1 MIQVLAAGNKVW
13 LRGPSKEVRDA
24 ETLIE
29 PAMSFQPQGYEY
41 SEKYKSGDWDGWVR
55 LYRRYDHAFPRGF
68 LSDVLELLELNGTDY
83 KYTDETEPMVF
94 PMPALPGAL
103 QGITLR
109 PYQDEAVAKTLAVRQ
124 GMVALPTGTG
134 KTTIAAEIIRRLHT
148 TTVIFV
154 HKQELATQWIEALSI
169 MFNAHPKSFGLV
181 GWGILDMK
189 PITIAMVQSS
199 SKLPPEMFK
208 NFGVTIFDEC
218 HHVSADTVY
227 DLAEHS
233 KSARLYG
240 LSATPYRA
248 DGKDLMLKGAL
259 GGFTIKLDVSDM
271 VAAGYLAHPT
281 IYIAGVPPMTFPR
294 RAKFADVYR
303 QYIVDNGVRN
313 KLITDIVKHWSSK
326 GKSVYVHVKQ
336 IRHGEL
342 LHQAL
347 PDSFWIH
354 GKHKLG
360 VRRAAIDNYAK
371 NGGVMISTLLGEGV
385 DIPSMDVLVLA
396 CGGVSE
402 VFVRQLIGRV
412 LRITAEKKEVAII
425 DFNDL
430 ARHLAEHSETR
441 QRIYNSERAFK
452 VVRQNSV

>member
-1 MIQVLAAGNKVW
+1 MIQILAAGNKCW
-13 LRGPSKEVRDA
+13 LRGPPREVHDA
-24 ETLIE
+24 EMLIE
-29 PAMSFQPQGYEY
+29 PAMSFMPKGYEFAP
-41 SEKYKSGDWDGWVR
+41 SYKDGTWDGWCK

-83 KYTDETEPMVF
+83 KYNDETEPMVF
-94 PMPALPGAL
+94 PMPPLPYAL
-103 QGITLR
+103 QGIKLR
-109 PYQDEAVAKTLAVRQ
+109 TYQEEAIQKTLAVRQ

-134 KTTIAAEIIRRLHT
+134 KTTIAAEIIRRLDT

-154 HKQELATQWIEALSI
+154 HKQELATQWIEALSL
-169 MFNAHPKSFGLV
+169 MFNMSPKAFGLV

-199 SKLPPEMFK
+199 SRLPPEMFK

-218 HHVSADTVY
+218 HHVSADTIY

-233 KSARLYG
+233 RSARLYG

-259 GGFTIKLDVSDM
+259 GAFTIKLDVSDM
-271 VAAGYLAHPT
+271 VEAGYLAHPT
-281 IYIAGVPPMTFPR
+281 IYILNVPPMTFPR

-303 QYIVDNGVRN
+303 TYVVDNGVRN
-313 KLITDIVKHWSSK
+313 KLIVDTVRHWSSK

-347 PDSFWIH
+347 PGSFWIH
-354 GKHKLG
+354 GKHKLA
-360 VRRAAIDNYAK
+360 VRRAAIDNYSK

-412 LRITAEKKEVAII
+412 LRITADKKTVAIV

-441 QRIYNSERAFK
+441 QRIYGSESAFR
-452 VVRQNSV
+452 VVRQ

>member
-1 MIQVLAAGNKVW
+1 M
-13 LRGPSKEVRDA
+13 A

-29 PAMSFQPQGYEY
+29 PAMSFMPLGYEY
-41 SEKYKSGDWDGWVR
+41 SEKYKAGEWDGWIK
-55 LYRRYDHAFPRGF
+55 LYHRYDHAFPRGF
-68 LSDVLELLELNGTDY
+68 LSDVLTLFELDGTEY
-83 KYTDETEPMVF
+83 KLTDETTFDTFTPAAF
-94 PMPALPGAL
+94 PPQL

-109 PYQDEAVAKTLAVRQ
+109 PYQLEAVTKTLAVRQ

-134 KTTIAAEIIRRLHT
+134 KTTIAAELIRRLGT
-148 TTVIFV
+148 SAVIFV
-154 HKQELATQWIEALSI
+154 HKQELAMQWIEALSI
-169 MFNAHPKSFGLV
+169 MYHASPKSFGLV

-199 SKLPPEMFK
+199 SRLPPEMFK

-218 HHVSADTVY
+218 HHVSADSIY

-233 KSARLYG
+233 RSGRLYG

-248 DGKDLMLKGAL
+248 DGKDMMLRGAL
-259 GGFTIKLDVSDM
+259 GDFTIKLDVSDM
-271 VAAGYLAHPT
+271 VNAGYLACPT
-281 IYIAGVPPMTFPR
+281 IYIVNVPPMTFPR
-294 RAKFADVYR
+294 KAKFADVYR

-313 KLITDIVKHWSSK
+313 KLIVDTVKHWAAK

-336 IRHGEL
+336 IRHGEF

-347 PDSFWIH
+347 PGSFWIH
-354 GKHKLG
+354 GKHKLS
-360 VRRAAIDNYAK
+360 VRQAAIDNFSR

-385 DIPSMDVLVLA
+385 DIPSMDALVLA
-396 CGGVSE
+396 CGGLSE

-412 LRITAEKKEVAII
+412 LRITADKKQVAIV

-430 ARHLAEHSETR
+430 ARHLAEHSEAR
-441 QRIYNSERAFK
+441 QRIYASERAFK
-452 VVRQNSV
+452 VVRQ